1 MKQSAIALILALFIV
16 GATGSAQGEM
26 YQWTDS
32 AGVKHYSN
40 TAPPEGIGAYDSSRE
55 IKHDAGADRARTA
68 DDDRAVK
75 KYVEKKE
82 REETVRAEEE
92 KAAEARQ
99 KNIEKERLESEQAAV
114 VEEIRKKKRYF
125 RGKSRRHLQALQN
138 IDKELADLKQAG
150 GDKGKR
156 EELEAEK
163 KRLIDLL
170 VKDKRYFQGNRAL
183 LREYEEIDKALQE
196 SGE

>member
-1 MKQSAIALILALFIV
+1 MKRSAIAVIGLVFFV
-16 GATGSAQGEM
+16 SAVSAVQAEM
-26 YQWTDS
+26 YHWIDEN
-32 AGVKHYSN
+32 GVKHYSN
-40 TAPPEGIGAYDSSRE
+40 EAPPVGSGAYRSQKE
-55 IKHDAGADRARTA
+55 IKYDAAKDRARTA

-75 KYVEKKE
+75 KFVEKKE
-82 REETVRAEEE
+82 REEKVRAEEE

-99 KNIEKERLESEQAAV
+99 KNIEKENLESEKAAV

-125 RGKSRRHLQALQN
+125 NGKSRRHLQALQN
-138 IDKELADLKQAG
+138 INKELADLKQAG
-150 GDKGKR
+150 GDKGKL

-163 KRLIDLL
+163 KRLVNLL